1 MSTVSWTFPGSRW
14 WKFDFHSHTPASSD
28 YGEGPDKAKLRQRT
42 PREWLSDYIV
52 AGIECVAITDHNC
65 GDWIDLLKTELARM
79 RSEGVQGADK
89 LHLFPGVELTITG
102 AHYLAIFDTSAT
114 SRKIQDLLAVAR
126 CDTTVP
132 NASAFCTESV
142 TAICKEVLDR
152 GGLFIP
158 AHVDCP
164 NTGAFKP
171 AGSSAIEPVLS
182 LEGVVAMEV
191 AGSTYTLPNAYR
203 TAKLQWTSVL
213 GSDAHHPS
221 APNNALAG
229 QRYTF
234 PGSHWTWIKM
244 GTDASGAPT
253 LESLKLALID
263 GPGVS
268 VRRSDEPGLPP
279 DMNVEPSEA
288 IESIEIANAQIMGKY
303 KPETLA
309 FSPWLNS
316 LVGGRGSGKSTVIH
330 FLRLALRREG
340 ELERMG
346 QTSEILKSFDRFRRK
361 GSGGVVTDQTKVQV
375 IYRHQG
381 VRYRLQWPSIPGSPD
396 VQEWDP
402 SLTPPAWKTATSQEV
417 LSRFPV
423 RIFSQ
428 GQIAALAGERSGP
441 LIEIIDQAVG
451 HREWKTRWDEEERT
465 FFKIRTH
472 LRELRAKLQNR
483 DRTVASLE
491 DVRRKLT
498 RFEAAEHAKVLKDF
512 QLRGRQAREVER
524 QFKEARALSARIVEF
539 TEDLIPTDVGAGIF
553 DPADQV
559 GRDALDR
566 IKTLHE
572 AIRKSADTLR
582 ANAQALEKSVA
593 TEEQFL
599 ASTTWHEEVMATKV
613 AYDKLVTELQA
624 QGVQDPSEY
633 GRLVQDRQRLELEVK
648 ALDSLKDTLEVRKGE
663 MNAQLQKL
671 VGLRDEISQ
680 KRSAFL
686 AQTVANDPYVKI
698 ELDAYGREP
707 DVLAE
712 SLRNVLGLGEEPQ
725 LFVDDIYLRRNEG
738 TDAVGL
744 VASLLDGLPAS
755 KDAAHALLKQRIA
768 DMKAGL
774 IKACLGEPYPEIG
787 QRLQNRLKRSAENR
801 PEFIDRIL
809 TWFPEDTLAVSY
821 SPKGNG
827 RDFVPILQG
836 SAGQKAAAML
846 AFLLKYG
853 DEPIIFDQPEDD
865 LDNHLIY
872 TLIVNQLRQTKQRR
886 QIITVTHN
894 PNIVVNGDAEMVHA
908 LDFKSDQCR
917 IVKRGGLQDGQLREE
932 VCRVMEGGREA
943 FEKRYQRIGKGGS
956 HV

>member
-1 MSTVSWTFPGSRW
+1 MSTMPTSFPGSRW
-14 WKFDFHSHTPASSD
+14 WRFDFHSHTPASSD
-28 YGEGPDKAKLRQRT
+28 YGEGPDKDKLKQRT
-42 PREWLSDYIV
+42 PREWLSDYIA
-52 AGIECVAITDHNC
+52 AGIECVAITDHNS
-65 GDWIDLLKTELARM
+65 GDWIDPLKAELAKM
-79 RSEGVQGADK
+79 RSEGVPGSDK

-102 AHYLAIFDTSAT
+102 AHYLAIFDTTAT
-114 SRKIQDLLAVAR
+114 SRNIQDLLAVAR

-132 NASAFCTESV
+132 NASAFCIESV
-142 TAICKEVLDR
+142 TTVCKEVLDR
-152 GGLFIP
+152 HGLFIP

-171 AGSSAIEPVLS
+171 AGSSAIEPVLK

-191 AGSTYTLPNAYR
+191 TGSACTFPNSYR
-203 TAKLQWTSVL
+203 EKKLQWTSVL

-221 APNNALAG
+221 APVGATEG
-229 QRYTF
+229 KRYAY

-244 GTDASGAPT
+244 GTNAMGAPT
-253 LESLKLALID
+253 LASLKLALID
-263 GPGVS
+263 GPSVS
-268 VRRSDEPGLPP
+268 VRRSDEPGLPA
-279 DMNVEPSEA
+279 DMNVEPEEA
-288 IESIEIANAQIMGKY
+288 LESIEIANAQVMGKY

-340 ELERMG
+340 ELERVG
-346 QTSEILKSFDRFRRK
+346 QNSEILKSFDRFRRK
-361 GSGGVVTDQTKVQV
+361 GAGGVVTDQTNVQV

-381 VRYRLQWPSIPGSPD
+381 VRYRLQWPTVAGSAD
-396 VQEWDP
+396 VQEWD
-402 SLTPPAWKTATSQEV
+402 SSMNPPAWKTAASQEI

-441 LIEIIDQAVG
+441 LIEIVDQAVG
-451 HREWKTRWDEEERT
+451 HREWKARWDEEERT
-465 FFKIRTH
+465 LFKLRTH
-472 LRELRAKLQNR
+472 VRELRAKLQNR
-483 DRTVASLE
+483 DRTIAALE

-498 RFEAAEHAKVLKDF
+498 RFEAAEHAKILKEF

-524 QFKEARALSARIVEF
+524 QFKEARALSTRIAEF
-539 TEDLIPTDVGAGIF
+539 TEDILPTDVGAGIF

-559 GRDALDR
+559 GKEALDR
-566 IKTLHE
+566 INAVQE
-572 AIRKSADTLR
+572 AIRKAADALR
-582 ANAQALEKSVA
+582 ANAETLEKSVGV
-593 TEEQFL
+593 EEQSL
-599 ASTTWHEEVMATKV
+599 GSTGWQVEVAATKT

-648 ALDSLKDTLEVRKGE
+648 ALDSLKDTLDAASGQV
-663 MNAQLQKL
+663 NAQLQKL
-671 VGLRDEISQ
+671 GELRDEISQ

-686 AQTVANDPYVKI
+686 AQTVTNDPYVKI
-698 ELDAYGREP
+698 ELEAYGREP
-707 DVLAE
+707 ETLAE
-712 SLRNVLGLGEEPQ
+712 SLRNVLGLGEEPH
-725 LFVDDIYLRRNEG
+725 LFVDDIYLRKDEA
-738 TDAVGL
+738 TEAVGL
-744 VASLLDGLPAS
+744 VASLLTSLPAD
-755 KDAAHALLKQRIA
+755 KIGAQKALKQRIA
-768 DMKAGL
+768 SMKEGL
-774 IKACLGEPYPEIG
+774 IKACVGEPYPAIG
-787 QRLQNRLKRSAENR
+787 QRLLNRIKRSAENR

-846 AFLLKYG
+846 AFFLKYG
-853 DEPIIFDQPEDD
+853 TEPIILDQPEDD

-872 TLIVNQLRQTKQRR
+872 KLVVSQIRQMKVRR

-894 PNIVVNGDAEMVHA
+894 PNIVVNGDAEMVYA
-908 LDFKSDQCR
+908 LDFRSNQCR
-917 IVKRGGLQDGQLREE
+917 VVVKGGLQEESVRDE
-932 VCRVMEGGREA
+932 VCKVMEGGREA
-943 FEKRYQRIGKGGS
+943 FEKRYQRIGNGGQN
-956 HV
+956 V